1 MLILPDLLANPG
13 MDKVRTAVIPAAGL
27 GTRFLPASKAMPKE
41 LVPLVDRPAIQWVVE
56 EAVAAGCTTIVLV
69 LGRGKDA
76 IADHFDRAPEL
87 EAALEAS
94 GKQVLLDEVRRIAEM
109 AEVVAVRQG
118 HPRGL
123 GHAVSVARSV
133 VGDQPFAV
141 LLPDDVFQPNTLLAE
156 MVASTEATGRSTIA
170 LMRIEGPEISSKGV
184 AAVEGRRVVGI
195 VEKPAYEDAPSDLAV
210 MGRYVFT
217 PAIFDALE
225 RIDAGALG
233 ELQLTDAIRLVADEE
248 GVDGLTFEGGYFDTG
263 NHLDWL
269 CSNVELALDHPEM
282 GKPLAQRLA
291 EIVRRRAL

>member
-1 MLILPDLLANPG
+1 MLPDLLAKPV
-13 MDKVRTAVIPAAGL
+13 MAKVRTAVIPAAGL

-94 GKQVLLDEVRRIAEM
+94 GKQLLLDEVRAIADL
-109 AEVVAVRQG
+109 AEVVVVRQG
-118 HPRGL
+118 QPRGL
-123 GHAVSVARSV
+123 GHAVSVARPV
-133 VGDQPFAV
+133 VGNEPFAV

-156 MVASTEATGRSTIA
+156 MVARTESTGRSTIA
-170 LMRIEGPEISSKGV
+170 LMRIEGPEISTKGV
-184 AAVEGRRVVGI
+184 AALDGGRRVVGI

-217 PAIFDALE
+217 PAIFAALD
-225 RIDAGALG
+225 RIGAGALG
-233 ELQLTDAIRLVADEE
+233 ELQLTDAIRLVAEEE
-248 GVDGLTFEGGYFDTG
+248 GVDGHTFEGGYFDTG

-269 CSNVELALDHPEM
+269 CANIELALDHAQI
-282 GKPLAQRLA
+282 GTALAGRLA
-291 EIVRRRAL
+291 EIVQRRKL

>member
-1 MLILPDLLANPG
+1 MLPDLLAKPA
-13 MDKVRTAVIPAAGL
+13 MAKVRTAVIPAAGL

-76 IADHFDRAPEL
+76 IADHFDRSPEL

-94 GKQVLLDEVRRIAEM
+94 GKQLLLDEVRAIADM
-109 AEVVAVRQG
+109 AEVVVVRQG
-118 HPRGL
+118 QPRGL
-123 GHAVSVARSV
+123 GHAVSVARAV
-133 VGDQPFAV
+133 VGDEPFAV

-170 LMRIEGPEISSKGV
+170 LMRIEGPDISTKGV
-184 AAVEGRRVVGI
+184 AALDGRRVVDI

-217 PAIFDALE
+217 PAIFGALE
-225 RIDAGALG
+225 RIDTGALG
-233 ELQLTDAIRLVADEE
+233 ELQLTDAIRLVAEEE
-248 GVDGLTFEGGYFDTG
+248 GVDGHSFVGGYFDTG

-269 CSNVELALDHPEM
+269 CSNIELALDHPEIGTAM
-282 GKPLAQRLA
+282 TERLG
-291 EIVRRRAL
+291 EIVRRRKL

>member
-1 MLILPDLLANPG
+1 MLPDLLAKPV
-13 MDKVRTAVIPAAGL
+13 MAKVRTAVIPAAGL

-69 LGRGKDA
+69 LGRGKGA

-94 GKQVLLDEVRRIAEM
+94 GKRLLLDEVRAIADL
-109 AEVVAVRQG
+109 AEVVVVRQG
-118 HPRGL
+118 QPRGL
-123 GHAVSVARSV
+123 GHAVSVARPV
-133 VGDQPFAV
+133 VGNEPFAV

-156 MVASTEATGRSTIA
+156 MVARTESTGRSTLA
-170 LMRIEGPEISSKGV
+170 LMRIEGPEISTKGV
-184 AAVEGRRVVGI
+184 AALDGGRRVVGI

-225 RIDAGALG
+225 RIGAGALG
-233 ELQLTDAIRLVADEE
+233 ELQLTDAIRLVAEGE
-248 GVDGLTFEGGYFDTG
+248 GVDGFTFEGGYFDTG

-269 CSNVELALDHPEM
+269 CANIELALDHPEI
-282 GKPLAQRLA
+282 GTALARRLA
-291 EIVRRRAL
+291 EIVQRRKL